1 VAAGRSHVG
10 RAQERQDNKNGST
23 AVNLYLYTAL
33 LASKQFVV
41 VLARL
46 TEATPA
52 ARPLDGETR
61 QRHER
66 REKVDQDPTRGGRHP
81 IRPSTSRQ
89 IFSGTAA
96 PARVDLLPPRAAL
109 TRPPLMEVRVRLQ
122 LPPPRAEFHLN
133 SGDWIAS
140 AHTAGRRD
148 ELGTCAAGARAT
160 SRRLDG

>member
-1 VAAGRSHVG
+1 M
-10 RAQERQDNKNGST
+10 
-23 AVNLYLYTAL
+23 NLYLYTAL

-89 IFSGTAA
+89 IFRALLRLRGWICCP
-96 PARVDLLPPRAAL
+96 PALR
-109 TRPPLMEVRVRLQ
+109 
-122 LPPPRAEFHLN
+122 
-133 SGDWIAS
+133 
-140 AHTAGRRD
+140 
-148 ELGTCAAGARAT
+148 
-160 SRRLDG
+160 